1 MHRLALRAQPSRW
14 ITEGLKR
21 LHDLIRWLGG
31 LQGRRTAVRD
41 AEREL
46 SIERTTPKKKE
57 TGYSGKTLIKLR
69 DEAKRRGR

>member
-1 MHRLALRAQPSRW
+1 
-14 ITEGLKR
+14 
-21 LHDLIRWLGG
+21 LGG